1 VSAIEEELAYGAEAA
16 GFVAGTGAYDRKVRE
31 LRVLKCRELQQEPI
45 CSACRAYMDCELI
58 KQHLRDLAYG
68 GSDGSST

>member
-1 VSAIEEELAYGAEAA
+1 MNALEEELAYGAEAS
-16 GFVAGTGAYDRKVRE
+16 GFTMGTPGFDKKVRE
-31 LRVLKCRELQQEPI
+31 LRVLKCRELQGEPV

-68 GSDGSST
+68 GSDGRNG